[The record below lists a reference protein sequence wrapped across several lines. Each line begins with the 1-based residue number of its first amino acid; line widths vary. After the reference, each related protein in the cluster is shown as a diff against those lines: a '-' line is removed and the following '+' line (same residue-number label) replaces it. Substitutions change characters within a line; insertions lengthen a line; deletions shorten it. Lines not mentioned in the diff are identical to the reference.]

1 MATATSGKQTL
12 PAINQQTWRQRISS
26 YKRTPL
32 SFLLFLLVSLSTIA
46 TVAVLVLLVGYI
58 LIKGIPNLNPALFA
72 WTYNSEN
79 VSMMPALINTILM
92 VALSLLIAA
101 PVGIFSAIYLVEYA
115 KRGNKLVELIRLS
128 AETLSGIPSTCTV
141 CSVHCFL

>member
-32 SFLLFLLVSLSTIA
+32 SFLLFLLVSLSAMA

-58 LIKGIPNLNPALFA
+58 LIKGIPNLNPSLFA

-92 VALSLLIAA
+92 GSLVAADC
-101 PVGIFSAIYLVEYA
+101 SACRYFLCH
-115 KRGNKLVELIRLS
+115 
-128 AETLSGIPSTCTV
+128 LSGGICQTGQ
-141 CSVHCFL
+141 

>member
-32 SFLLFLLVSLSTIA
+32 SFLLFLLVSLSTVA

-72 WTYNSEN
+72 WTYNSVGYYPQFKRN
-79 VSMMPALINTILM
+79 CRWRCCSR
-92 VALSLLIAA
+92 LLLQHG
-101 PVGIFSAIYLVEYA
+101 GICGGQLPG
-115 KRGNKLVELIRLS
+115 K
-128 AETLSGIPSTCTV
+128 
-141 CSVHCFL
+141 